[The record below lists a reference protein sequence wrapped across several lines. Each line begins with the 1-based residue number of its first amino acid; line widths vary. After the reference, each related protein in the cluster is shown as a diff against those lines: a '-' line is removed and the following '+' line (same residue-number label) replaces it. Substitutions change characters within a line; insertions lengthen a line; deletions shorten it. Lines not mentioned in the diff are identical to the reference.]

1 MGGDGRG
8 GSVNAWLVRCF
19 AAGLMILLGVAV
31 GVWLTTGHFRPA
43 LDKEQNRV
51 AACTA
56 ARDNLEGLAQE
67 QGRALG
73 DLTLA
78 ANERQARVAQAVA
91 EAGAGAKVDYA
102 AANRLQQ
109 ERTGG
114 DQCAAAISIIDKELG
129 L

>member
-1 MGGDGRG
+1 MGQ
-8 GSVNAWLVRCF
+8 LVIRVIG
-19 AAGLMILLGVAV
+19 AGLLILLGAAS
-31 GVWLTTGHFRPA
+31 GVWVTTSHFRPA
-43 LDKEQNRV
+43 LDEEQDRV

-67 QGRALG
+67 QGKALG

-78 ANERQARVAQAVA
+78 ASERQARAEQAVS
-91 EAGAGAKVDYA
+91 EAKASADLDYA

-114 DQCAAAISIIDKELG
+114 DQCAAATSIIDKELG

>member
-1 MGGDGRG
+1 M
-8 GSVNAWLVRCF
+8 
-19 AAGLMILLGVAV
+19 
-31 GVWLTTGHFRPA
+31 
-43 LDKEQNRV
+43 

-56 ARDNLEGLAQE
+56 ARDNLAGLAQE
-67 QGRALG
+67 QGKALG

-78 ANERQARVAQAVA
+78 AKARQAGAEKAVSD
-91 EAGAGAKVDYA
+91 AKASADVDYA

-114 DQCAAAISIIDKELG
+114 DQCAAAASIIDMELG